1 MKSVYAVC
9 FFMMMAQQSL
19 AQNFVM
25 EVNYQEVSPYVTTGQ
40 TGGFSITLHNNTNAP
55 ASFRLYK
62 SANYYADGSTSPDVR
77 LYDPNE
83 FDPANPCSWFALS
96 YSPWPPWTDGISES
110 IRITG
115 LPAQSSVTCTGE
127 YHVGMTQGRHNVIWS
142 LSQLTP
148 QGNVPLGQHTQI
160 FVYGPLPTATPVPLT
175 SLPSLVLMTLI
186 LLVVAFRYQRKSKK
200 SIQ

>member
-40 TGGFSITLHNNTNAP
+40 TGGYSITLHNNTNAP
-55 ASFRLYK
+55 VSLLLNKSFNFY
-62 SANYYADGSTSPDVR
+62 ANGSTSADVR
-77 LYDPNE
+77 
-83 FDPANPCSWFALS
+83 FDPDPFNPSDPCQWFVLA

-115 LPAQSSVTCTGE
+115 LPAQSSVTCTGQ

-175 SLPSLVLMTLI
+175 SLPSLVLMTLV
-186 LLVVAFRYQRKSKK
+186 LLVVAFRSQQKFKK